1 MVGININATLKQKDQ
16 KPNSPQV
23 CSNLQRNVTN
33 KQIGN
38 NIKTKGATTTSL
50 NKVEELFADCQKCN
64 IVLLSDLFL
73 LFVCC
78 SFLSVPHLASQTPS
92 FSYSESRTI
101 WGATNP
107 NQIITNTDKS
117 TAITPWTYDNHSTFI
132 ICESVT

>member
-1 MVGININATLKQKDQ
+1 MTTKIQAYCRFFNKKKHNCIITTKIQAQHRLFNKKTQHKHIKININATLKQKDQ

-78 SFLSVPHLASQTPS
+78 SFLSVPHLVS
-92 FSYSESRTI
+92 
-101 WGATNP
+101 
-107 NQIITNTDKS
+107 
-117 TAITPWTYDNHSTFI
+117 
-132 ICESVT
+132 